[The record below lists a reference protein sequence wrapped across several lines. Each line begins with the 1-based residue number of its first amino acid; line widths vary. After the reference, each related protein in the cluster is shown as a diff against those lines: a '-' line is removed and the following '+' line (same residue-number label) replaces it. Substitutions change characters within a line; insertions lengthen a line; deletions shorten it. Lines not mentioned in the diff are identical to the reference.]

1 MLSITDLR
9 FFQAVAA
16 APSLAAAARVLNV
29 TPPAVTQ
36 RLAQIEQ
43 KLQLKLAER
52 GPAGLRLTAEGGLLA
67 ERGAVILTDLDG
79 LADQLA
85 ERRGAIAG
93 PLRVIAPFGYGRL
106 KIAPFLA
113 AFALEHPELAPS
125 LTLTE
130 DPRGAMRT
138 DLWDVLIHV
147 GRLPDLGLVQKKLAS
162 NRRFLCAA
170 PSYASRHGLPE
181 TPDNLSA
188 HRIGVVREDQADVTL
203 WSLVSPKG
211 DIKAVRIHPSFD
223 SNDGEVIRGWALDG
237 LGIIERSEWS
247 ICDDLREGRLLPVLP
262 NWRLPDAD
270 VVALMNPRSVRAA
283 RIEAFVSHL
292 ATKLHETACSSEQ

>member
-1 MLSITDLR
+1 MLSLTDLR
-9 FFQAVAA
+9 FFQAVATA
-16 APSLAAAARVLNV
+16 SSLAAAARALNV

-36 RLAQIEQ
+36 RLALIEQ

-67 ERGAVILTDLDG
+67 ERGATILTDLDG
-79 LADQLA
+79 LADELA
-85 ERRGAIAG
+85 ERRGAVAG
-93 PLRVIAPFGYGRL
+93 PLRVVAPFGFGRL
-106 KIAPFLA
+106 RIAPVLA
-113 AFALEHPELAPS
+113 EFSLEHPELAPS

-147 GRLPDLGLVQKKLAS
+147 GRLPDLGMVQKKLAS
-162 NRRFLCAA
+162 NRRLLCAA
-170 PSYASRHGLPE
+170 PRYALRHGLPE
-181 TPDNLSA
+181 TPNDLSA

-203 WSLVSPKG
+203 WSLTSSIG
-211 DIKAVRIHPSFD
+211 DTKAIRIHPSFE

-247 ICDDLREGRLLPVLP
+247 VSDDVRTGRLQSVLP
-262 NWRLPDAD
+262 DWRLPDAD

-292 ATKLHETACSSEQ
+292 KTELSESAWSLNQ